1 MPFFALHPRVDLPSR
16 IYIIILKQLSVS
28 VLWAAVGTVAALA
41 SPLAYAHI
49 VAAIIDPASPPSRLT
64 RAVAMLGT
72 SYAVE
77 PVATYL
83 YVKVMSGVIDRAAT
97 RLKLQAFR
105 SLLSQ
110 EVAFFDLAGSSK
122 VSAYGGEKADV
133 GRGRGEGTN
142 NDERNDAAFLP

>member
-1 MPFFALHPRVDLPSR
+1 M
-16 IYIIILKQLSVS
+16 
-28 VLWAAVGTVAALA
+28 GTAAALA
-41 SPLAYAHI
+41 SPLAYSQI
-49 VAAIIDPASPPSRLT
+49 VAAIIDPASPPARLT

-110 EVAFFDLAGSSK
+110 EVAFFDMAGSSK
-122 VSAYGGEKADV
+122 VCAYGGEGAGLGG
-133 GRGRGEGTN
+133 GRGGDGRL
-142 NDERNDAAFLP
+142 DY